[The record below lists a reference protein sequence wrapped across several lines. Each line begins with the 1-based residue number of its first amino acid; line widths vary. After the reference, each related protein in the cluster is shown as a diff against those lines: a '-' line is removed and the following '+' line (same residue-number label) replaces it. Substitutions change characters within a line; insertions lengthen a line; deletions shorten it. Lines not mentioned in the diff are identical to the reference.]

1 MSTSNQS
8 RSTFIRVT
16 HPADANVFEVISVTQ
31 NWTVTTATTTAATT
45 TISPTIAPPNPPG
58 PGGGGCHLAGTMIE
72 MSDGTFKAIENLQI
86 GDSVRSL
93 GLGGLSQEE
102 NAWNTWSTPVADFST
117 SDATAT
123 VLSISQK
130 SFNAYRSINNDLLK
144 ITYEHPL
151 LSKKD
156 DVVAY
161 RQVQHLEVGDSLWYK
176 NQEGNMEWLEMTSM
190 TVEQLENGAIFDTW
204 TIDVENEDAYFANG
218 IVAHNVIDE
227 LTDDDEK
234 LDPGVPDE

>member
-31 NWTVTTATTTAATT
+31 NWTITTATTTQATT
-45 TISPTIAPPNPPG
+45 TIAPPNPPG
-58 PGGGGCHLAGTMIE
+58 PPSGGPSGCHLAGTMIE
-72 MSDGTFKAIENLQI
+72 MADGTFKAIENIEI
-86 GDSVRSL
+86 GDSVRSIA
-93 GLGGLSQEE
+93 LGGLSQEE
-102 NAWNTWSTPVADFST
+102 EAWRTWFTPIADFST

-123 VLSISQK
+123 VLSINQRT
-130 SFNAYRSINNDLLK
+130 FNAYRSINNDLLK

-156 DVVAY
+156 DIVAY

-176 NQEGNMEWLEMTSM
+176 NAQNNMEWLEITSM
-190 TVEQLENGAIFDTW
+190 TVEQLENQAIFDTW
-204 TIDVENEDAYFANG
+204 TIDVENEDGYFANG
-218 IVAHNVIDE
+218 VVAHNVVDE
-227 LTDDDEK
+227 LEDDDDK
-234 LDPGVPDE
+234 SDPFAPAE

>member
-31 NWTVTTATTTAATT
+31 NWTLTLTPTTTAATTTAATT
-45 TISPTIAPPNPPG
+45 TIAPPNPPG
-58 PGGGGCHLAGTMIE
+58 PPSGGGCHLAGTMIE
-72 MSDGTFKAIENLQI
+72 MSDGTFKAIENLEI

-102 NAWNTWSTPVADFST
+102 NAWKTWSTPVGDFST
-117 SDATAT
+117 TDATAT
-123 VLSISQK
+123 VLSINQRT
-130 SFNAYRSINNDLLK
+130 FNAYRSINNDLLK

-161 RQVQHLEVGDSLWYK
+161 REVQHLEVGDSLWYK

-190 TVEQLENGAIFDTW
+190 TFEPTEEIFDTW
-204 TIDVENEDAYFANG
+204 TIDVENEDGYFANG
-218 IVAHNVIDE
+218 IVAHNVVDE
-227 LTDDDEK
+227 FVEDDGK
-234 LDPGVPDE
+234 SDPGYAE